1 LRTTKCRNQVAH
13 SSATAQ
19 RSLSLSLQQ
28 LDRPQLRMH
37 GSLEAGENQSR
48 RDPTKVAQ
56 HPPRRTG
63 LAFLKGL
70 SVPHGTIDQC
80 SAIAE
85 SRATPKAECFVRP
98 SRTDA
103 SFLHH
108 FPALRAGLLSLSSFL
123 SSPLHSSSQKSLQGY
138 GGQVL
143 TIRSQPLQLTRIGS
157 GRVPP
162 NLLALKT
169 VNGLHGAPERKKPKS
184 TVTNT
189 LAAPSRRVYCVAS
202 ARYAAARRLTG

>member
-1 LRTTKCRNQVAH
+1 MERSTNARQ
-13 SSATAQ
+13 
-19 RSLSLSLQQ
+19 SLS
-28 LDRPQLRMH
+28 RV
-37 GSLEAGENQSR
+37 R
-48 RDPTKVAQ
+48 RQK
-56 HPPRRTG
+56 
-63 LAFLKGL
+63 L
-70 SVPHGTIDQC
+70 SV
-80 SAIAE
+80 S
-85 SRATPKAECFVRP
+85 FVPPGRM
-98 SRTDA
+98 RL
-103 SFLHH
+103 FLHH
-108 FPALRAGLLSLSSFL
+108 CPALRAGLLSLSSFL